1 MGIRRL
7 QGAFLTSYAT
17 GTGLVQLAQFLTNST
32 DSQWD
37 AYKRSSAAPWDKNS
51 NLLAIKGWKNGES
64 AAINFSYFSPYDSLW
79 APLEAAI
86 NQASAQNL
94 NPQETDDYVMSIMFA
109 EDGPVMTFLAPF
121 ITEPIGFDR
130 VLDVTLRNGK
140 KDQGGTVFSASDSIG
155 DKFAKSFAYI
165 LDGVKPG
172 VFVSADKIS
181 GAIGKD
187 LTKGGK
193 ALNLKDELLALFA
206 GTRIIR
212 IDVKKDLKYFG
223 SEMNRLLRA
232 VDENEKFYNVDNYQ
246 NNTPGMLVQTYEDMQ
261 EEAFRIQKDMY
272 IRMQDL
278 KLLDLSDFQIDE
290 ILKQSGVSETIRSNL
305 MFGEFTPVNYS
316 QKRFETKVNTI
327 RNELDKAS
335 AEGKFRLDL
344 NTGFVFPEFEL
355 DGVKMN
361 YEFKKFFKEG
371 NEYDPEKFDY
381 VLDKKGNMILDE
393 NGDPIRDEGFIKS
406 NLRKISPII
415 KKGVNKLLNPL
426 SNDFQV
432 QAPPLPNT
440 PMPKVN
446 NNTMLAKNDGLTR
459 SENALLSE
467 GEKEIAKRT

>member
-1 MGIRRL
+1 
-7 QGAFLTSYAT
+7 
-17 GTGLVQLAQFLTNST
+17 
-32 DSQWD
+32 
-37 AYKRSSAAPWDKNS
+37 
-51 NLLAIKGWKNGES
+51 
-64 AAINFSYFSPYDSLW
+64 
-79 APLEAAI
+79 
-86 NQASAQNL
+86 
-94 NPQETDDYVMSIMFA
+94 MSVMFA

-130 VLDVTLRNGK
+130 VLDVTLRNGR

-232 VDENEKFYNVDNYQ
+232 VDENEQFYNVNNYA
-246 NNTPGMLVQTYEDMQ
+246 NNTPNKLVKTYEDMQ
-261 EEAFRIQKDMY
+261 EEAFRVQKDMF

-290 ILKQSGVSETIRSNL
+290 ILKEAGVSETIRSNL

-327 RNELDKAS
+327 RNELDKMS
-335 AEGKFRLDL
+335 TDGKFRLDL
-344 NTGFVFPEFEL
+344 NTDFVFPEFAL
-355 DGVKMN
+355 DSVKMN

-371 NEYDPEKFDY
+371 NEYNPEKFDY

-393 NGDPIRDEGFIKS
+393 NGDPIKDDGFIKS
-406 NLRKISPII
+406 TLRKISPVI
-415 KKGVNKLLNPL
+415 KKGFNKLVNPL
-426 SNDFQV
+426 SNDFRAE
-432 QAPPLPNT
+432 APPLPPT
-440 PMPKVN
+440 PQPIV

-459 SENALLSE
+459 TENALLSE
-467 GEKEIAKRT
+467 GEKEIAKRV